1 MEVVIASA
9 TKVGLQV
16 AFVFANLAPAAGAAL
31 RLGENFSEVGTGLVT
46 VGVARF
52 ELSSCQMPS
61 GRRTELLVKTSQIYC
76 CQIR

>member
-9 TKVGLQV
+9 TRVGLQV

-52 ELSSCQMPS
+52 ELSSCQMS
-61 GRRTELLVKTSQIYC
+61 GRRTDLLVKTSQIYC